1 MIIIIMPI
9 IGRSMMPTFVD
20 CTFRWKAPTGSDVL
34 GLPVY
39 HALLKIQTTNKNWAM
54 AAPSRYTTRHCRS
67 LHFGASML
75 SPVIS
80 TARWGNR
87 PVRCHPPEHLP
98 ECLESH
104 KHFGH

>member
-39 HALLKIQTTNKNWAM
+39 HALL
-54 AAPSRYTTRHCRS
+54 
-67 LHFGASML
+67 
-75 SPVIS
+75 
-80 TARWGNR
+80 
-87 PVRCHPPEHLP
+87 
-98 ECLESH
+98 
-104 KHFGH
+104 